1 MREFPDFRERVTRGS
16 AGDIRLEE
24 KGFSKLL
31 DKYTAIGMSANVFID
46 AVTVSIGLKSIY
58 DYEMK
63 KAEKRIQK
71 MAVEMQMDEQWE
83 EEEMRKASNAAK
95 IQATL
100 FANQT
105 QQSSNPALLSP
116 MQVSKNFMERSLT
129 LYKNSS
135 LGLMRAGIGGMRN
148 LLRYMKGEKA
158 RRRMTEEYTRM
169 FMQEGFAENEA
180 KERAISYLKS
190 EARKGAFVAL
200 LEGYVMNVIWNLGS
214 KGLLG
219 FMAGG
224 GDDDNKERTIG
235 EWVWYGIKHVVKN
248 TFGSAMPF
256 VNDALEGR
264 LPAIGLTTSEAE
276 KAWKDIKKQLDENGI
291 SLAFALTGMRYA
303 AKFGGVD
310 MQVWAN
316 TMDGYYRLF
325 SETGNSDDNI
335 LALMLIL
342 NSPHSNR
349 IAVARELYKGKS
361 EEEFQRA
368 IELAGRYNQPV
379 WTFGREMTDKV
390 ESDMA
395 KWYLSDNATDEEK
408 QRMRYIE
415 EMEERI
421 DNLETVED
429 ALEMFDEVSDTEL
442 RKKISSKIDQISK
455 PEDTFAEKVDRKKEN
470 ALAEDDTDMGGYTYM
485 KMADSQDLLE
495 EKRMRAEI
503 DMLRPIVERQKDL
516 FEEYGSNSAV
526 YTRFMSEHGAE
537 IRRYNTLK
545 AYSRAIQMRKR
556 KMDEEGA
563 DVQALYE
570 DIKELYK
577 DAQNI

>member
-1 MREFPDFRERVTRGS
+1 
-16 AGDIRLEE
+16 
-24 KGFSKLL
+24 
-31 DKYTAIGMSANVFID
+31 
-46 AVTVSIGLKSIY
+46 
-58 DYEMK
+58 
-63 KAEKRIQK
+63 
-71 MAVEMQMDEQWE
+71 
-83 EEEMRKASNAAK
+83 
-95 IQATL
+95 
-100 FANQT
+100 
-105 QQSSNPALLSP
+105 
-116 MQVSKNFMERSLT
+116 
-129 LYKNSS
+129 
-135 LGLMRAGIGGMRN
+135 
-148 LLRYMKGEKA
+148 
-158 RRRMTEEYTRM
+158 
-169 FMQEGFAENEA
+169 
-180 KERAISYLKS
+180 
-190 EARKGAFVAL
+190 
-200 LEGYVMNVIWNLGS
+200 MNVIWNLGS

-224 GDDDNKERTIG
+224 GDEDDKERTIG
-235 EWVWYGIKHVVKN
+235 EWVWDGIKHVITN

-264 LPAIGLTTSEAE
+264 LPVIGLTTSEAE

-291 SLAFALTGMRYA
+291 SLALVLTGMQHA

-325 SETGNSDDNI
+325 SETGNSDENT

-408 QRMRYIE
+408 QRMSYIE
-415 EMEERI
+415 EMEDRI

-455 PEDTFAEKVDRKKEN
+455 PEDTFAEKVDKKKEN

-503 DMLRPIVERQKDL
+503 DMLRPIVEQQKEL
-516 FEEYGSNSAV
+516 FEEYGSKSAV
-526 YTRFMSEHGAE
+526 YTRFMAEHGAE

-545 AYSRAIQMRKR
+545 AYSRAIQTRKR
-556 KMDEEGA
+556 RMDEEGA

-570 DIKELYK
+570 EIKELYN
-577 DAQNI
+577 DARNV